1 MSNLGKHRL
10 WAAICGVLT
19 LITGVIMF
27 VLWRKE
33 MFWGHLPLVL
43 FTTGWAAIVLWRWPA
58 FISHPR
64 GRRWLGLSTLS
75 GVLLA
80 LGFPPLP
87 LTMLLFV
94 AWVPLLIVEDEIR
107 QAKTTEPANTT
118 PNLLP
123 YAYHA
128 FAVWNILTTW
138 WVDNTAFFAGIVA
151 IWLNAAFMSVPFW
164 LFSQTKR
171 IIPRVAYGAFIA
183 YWIAFEMLHLHW
195 EITWPWLNL
204 GNAFA
209 RFPSWIQWYEF
220 TGTFGGTLWVLV
232 ANVILFFILRKIKSQ
247 PPGSSLPRGQLLQ
260 WALVVLVPIGI
271 SLVMYYTYHEQG
283 RPVEVLVVQPNYEP
297 HYQKFNVPQ
306 GEQLETLLQL
316 TEGAIKPETRY
327 VVFPE
332 TVFEGINLYAIRS
345 AHVIRPLQR
354 LMARHPDAVLVMGVG
369 GYKVLRSGD
378 PITRA
383 TRRQGEGDK
392 LVLWEAY
399 NAAIQI
405 ADGQDSIPVY
415 LKSKLVPG
423 AEILPYPTIFFFLK
437 PLADKLGGSVEGL
450 GTQPR
455 RSVFVSKWGKV
466 APVICYESVFGD
478 YHADYVRAGAEATF
492 IMTNDGWWDN
502 TPGHK
507 QHLMYACLR
516 AIETRR
522 AIARSANT
530 GISCFINQRGDI
542 MQPTRY
548 GEKAAIRGT
557 IHFNDSITFYV
568 RWGDLIGRIG
578 VFTTFILLLN
588 TAVKG
593 YLQYRKAGDLQV
605 KILSK

>member
-1 MSNLGKHRL
+1 MNNLRKHRL
-10 WAAICGVLT
+10 WATVCSLIALLT
-19 LITGVIMF
+19 GAIMF
-27 VLWRKE
+27 VSWQKE
-33 MFWGHLPLVL
+33 KLWGHLPLIL
-43 FTTGWAAIVLWRWPA
+43 FTAGWAAIVLWRWPA
-58 FISHPR
+58 LTTHPR

-94 AWVPLLIVEDEIR
+94 AWVPLLMAEDEISK
-107 QAKTTEPANTT
+107 AKTEKSEHT
-118 PNLLP
+118 PPKLIP
-123 YAYHA
+123 YVYHT
-128 FAVWNILTTW
+128 FVVWNVLTTW
-138 WVDNTAFFAGIVA
+138 WVANTAFFAGIVA
-151 IWLNAAFMSVPFW
+151 IWLNAAFMTVPFW

-171 IIPRVAYGAFIA
+171 IIPRVAYGAFMA
-183 YWIAFEMLHLHW
+183 YWVAFEMLHLHW

-209 RFPSWIQWYEF
+209 RFPAWIQWYEF

-232 ANVILFFILRKIKSQ
+232 ANVSLFFLLRKMALRSGGMAM
-247 PPGSSLPRGQLLQ
+247 PWPALGRWSLI
-260 WALVVLVPIGI
+260 VIVPIAI
-271 SLVMYYTYHEQG
+271 SLVMYYNYEEQG
-283 RPVEVLVVQPNYEP
+283 REVEVLVVQPNYEP
-297 HYQKFNVPQ
+297 HYQKFDVPQ

-316 TEGAIKPETRY
+316 TEGAIRPETKY
-327 VVFPE
+327 IVYPE
-332 TVFEGINLYAIRS
+332 TVFDGINLYAIRS
-345 AHVIRPLQR
+345 AHVIRPLER
-354 LMARHPDAVLVMGVG
+354 LMARHPDAVLVMGIG

-378 PITRA
+378 PVTRA
-383 TRRQGEGDK
+383 TRRQGEGSK

-399 NAAIQI
+399 NAAIQL

-423 AEILPYPTIFFFLK
+423 AEILPYPRIFFFLK

-450 GTQPR
+450 GTQPE
-455 RSVFVSKWGKV
+455 RSVFASKWGKV

-478 YHADYVRAGAEATF
+478 YHADYIRAGAEATF

-502 TPGHK
+502 TAGHK
-507 QHLMYACLR
+507 QHLMYASLR

-530 GISCFINQRGDI
+530 GISCFIDQRGNI
-542 MQPTRY
+542 LQPTRY

-557 IHFNDSITFYV
+557 IRFSDAITFYV

-578 VFTTFILLLN
+578 VFTSFILLLN

-593 YLQYRKAGDLQV
+593 YLQYRKAGDMQV